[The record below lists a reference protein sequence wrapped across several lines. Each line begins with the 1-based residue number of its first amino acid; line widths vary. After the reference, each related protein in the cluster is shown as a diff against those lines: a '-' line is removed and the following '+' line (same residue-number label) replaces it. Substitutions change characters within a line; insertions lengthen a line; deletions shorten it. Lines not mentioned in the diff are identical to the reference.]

1 MSVATNSVD
10 VEMKRSSLKG
20 AHRNDGDV
28 GQPDRKSKMKR
39 SLSFADE
46 NGTNLIKVTYS
57 DKLHY
62 SEGIG
67 ATAKDAA

>member
-1 MSVATNSVD
+1 MDTSIDSVELNV
-10 VEMKRSSLKG
+10 KRSSLKRG
-20 AHRNDGDV
+20 EDEYVVEGK
-28 GQPDRKSKMKR
+28 PKMKR

-46 NGTNLIKVTYS
+46 KGTNLIKVTYS

-67 ATAKDAA
+67 ATAKGCCIVS